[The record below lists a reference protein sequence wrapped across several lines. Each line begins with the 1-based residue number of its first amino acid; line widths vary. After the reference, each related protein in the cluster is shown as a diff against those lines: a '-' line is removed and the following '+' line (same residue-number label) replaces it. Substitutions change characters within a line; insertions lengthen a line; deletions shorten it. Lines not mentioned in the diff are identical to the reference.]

1 MDTWLKTG
9 IGGIIGM
16 VGGAGLQYALTQ
28 PVYSCVPPDPSEY
41 DEECNGTGICPNCGS
56 PLNCEVGT
64 SCPLCTCYNCGYI
77 CWTGWVEPISTLPLA
92 GAFVGGLIGAII
104 GYKM

>member
-41 DEECNGTGICPNCGS
+41 DEECNGTGICPMKLLMLIYKH
-56 PLNCEVGT
+56 LNR
-64 SCPLCTCYNCGYI
+64 
-77 CWTGWVEPISTLPLA
+77 
-92 GAFVGGLIGAII
+92 
-104 GYKM
+104 